1 MPVRNNMLAG
11 NILPSGG
18 FSPATF
24 QGNTF
29 TPQQADMNL
38 LARSL
43 DKIEQR
49 ELATSQQRGAIAK
62 ALADVELN
70 EAEDAWK
77 ANYANQI
84 QDEINSLISV
94 GDYSNALN
102 RSAILAGKALADP
115 ALRGRVRAQQEYK
128 KKRDEVLAR
137 TDLNQVTKDRWLEQ
151 NPYHYEDKFDANG
164 NVVGGT
170 KWESDWNP
178 VSRYDMTKLYGLVQQ
193 LAAKE
198 AGGGES
204 ATFIDEQGNQV
215 SDPSKGFYGMAVKRG
230 SKWERLPVEKLQKVF
245 NAIFAQAPE
254 AKEALMQD
262 MDDKLWQYGK
272 LDDAGKKA
280 FIGSDIMDSKGRLYT
295 PDEYLANKV
304 NPVLKEMAYD
314 HRWSTIDYGQGFAA
328 YAKAKEQKR
337 LQAQLDSDNPT
348 TLSKAI
354 EIDMSERAGAAG
366 ANLNSAMVQLRTLFP
381 NATKGSVYSKAI
393 ANGDYT
399 QAANILENSI
409 TSKDP
414 LIRQKA
420 RNYINLLKTEGQIY
434 NNLTSGFTKEEREAL
449 AYVNGIEQGADVP
462 DAANNRFSRSY
473 AEHFNKLFG
482 VTQGGG
488 AQSIARGMANAP
500 ANTWVRPADKIAIK
514 FRTQGQK
521 EAVMRSLGDQAAL
534 ASSGIKLSKINGE
547 DCLIVDRNTNRL
559 QDVGK
564 AFAEHGH
571 RLFGWSNTE
580 IYRLDKDNNIMSYKM
595 PGGKSR
601 QSAPISGREAI
612 NALSYFSPYSSTMSK
627 ARAIVDNAFSRK
639 SAQKLIEPMQVL
651 PFDNHNTLILREM
664 RDKGYISNEDYNN
677 RVKEYN
683 DNNMR
688 EVLAAAQDLNNFKV
702 WGAFS
707 DETGNAVRLSQEE
720 VQEYQNAILNA
731 YGEDGK
737 GIEIYPG
744 TEPTGKGY
752 GTTIVIKP
760 KAASGKTPERRG
772 RVIYVDG
779 LLSTKAAESLANTP
793 GALSRREYKVNKL
806 AKPTVNDIYG
816 KPIVFDDSE
825 SNYKRFN
832 ATRKMEEV
840 YNILSVAK
848 ANGETFTQEQA
859 DALARDL
866 VNTSG
871 NLSGSPEA
879 SVSAISQKLID
890 YYKKL

>member
-1 MPVRNNMLAG
+1 MPRNNILTG
-11 NILPSGG
+11 GILPTGV

-29 TPQQADMNL
+29 APQQADMSL

-49 ELATSQQRGAIAK
+49 ELATNQQRGAIAK

-70 EAEDAWK
+70 EAEDEWK
-77 ANYANQI
+77 SNYANDIQNQI
-84 QDEINSLISV
+84 NGLIQF

-102 RSAILAGKALADP
+102 AATTLAGKALADP
-115 ALRGRVRAQQEYK
+115 ALKGRVRAQQEYK

-137 TDLNQVTKDRWLEQ
+137 ADLNQVTKDRWLEQ
-151 NPYHYEDKFDANG
+151 NPYHYEDKLDANG
-164 NVVGGT
+164 NIVGGT
-170 KWESDWNP
+170 KWEPDWNP
-178 VSRYDMTKLYGLVQQ
+178 VSRYDMTELYGRAKQ
-193 LAAKE
+193 LAAVE

-204 ATFIDEQGNQV
+204 ATFIDENGNQV
-215 SDPSKGFYGMAVKRG
+215 TDPSKGFYGMAVKRG
-230 SKWERLPVEKLQKVF
+230 TKWERLPVEKLQKVF
-245 NAIFAQAPE
+245 NSLFAQVPG
-254 AKEALMQD
+254 AKDALMQD

-272 LDDAGKKA
+272 LDDTGKKA

-304 NPVLKEMAYD
+304 NPILSQMAYD

-366 ANLNSAMVQLRTLFP
+366 ANLNSAIVQLKTLFP
-381 NATKGSVYSKAI
+381 NTTKGSAYSKAI

-399 QAANILENSI
+399 QAANILERSI

-414 LIRQKA
+414 IVRQKA

-449 AYVNGIEQGADVP
+449 AYVNGREQGADVP

-473 AEHFNKLFG
+473 AEHFNRLFG
-482 VTQGGG
+482 ITQGGG
-488 AQSIARGMANAP
+488 YQSIARGMSKGP
-500 ANTWVRPADKIAIK
+500 SSTWIRPADKIAIK
-514 FRTQGQK
+514 FRTQSQK

-534 ASSGIKLSKINGE
+534 ASSGIRLSKINGE
-547 DCLIVDRNTNRL
+547 DCLIVNRNTNRL

-595 PGGKSR
+595 PGGKSKL
-601 QSAPISGREAI
+601 SAPISGREAI
-612 NALSYFSPYSSTMSK
+612 NVLSYFSPYGSTMSK
-627 ARAIVDNAFSRK
+627 AKAIVDNAFSKK
-639 SAQKLIEPMQVL
+639 SSQKLIEPMQIR

-683 DNNMR
+683 NNNMR

-707 DETGNAVRLSQEE
+707 DETGNAVRLTQEQ
-720 VQEYQNAILNA
+720 VQEFQNAILNA

-760 KAASGKTPERRG
+760 KPASGKTPERRG

-793 GALSRREYKVNKL
+793 GALSRREYKLNKISS
-806 AKPTVNDIYG
+806 PTVNDVYG
-816 KPIVFDDSE
+816 RPIVFDDSE
-825 SNYKRFN
+825 RNLIRFQQSKKLEN
-832 ATRKMEEV
+832 K
-840 YNILSVAK
+840 YNGLALAK
-848 ANGETFTQEQA
+848 AAGEELTQQEA
-859 DALARDL
+859 DAIAKQVIE
-866 VNTSG
+866 VNSNVKATPLEIET
-871 NLSGSPEA
+871 LSG
-879 SVSAISQKLID
+879 IILN